1 MHFPK
6 TTESAAECAY
16 ASHRDRISRV
26 AEYAIRRINGQDL
39 PEVERALEAV
49 NELYDS
55 VIGLMRLL
63 EPKDF
68 ELLVNLVFSDD
79 GWRMLCVVGRTQKM
93 IDLDIL
99 LPSTGE
105 RAFL

>member
-1 MHFPK
+1 
-6 TTESAAECAY
+6 
-16 ASHRDRISRV
+16 
-26 AEYAIRRINGQDL
+26 
-39 PEVERALEAV
+39 
-49 NELYDS
+49 
-55 VIGLMRLL
+55 MRLL